1 MEKLSCLWTGEV
13 HMIKMDI
20 PPKAIYKLNEITI
33 KNLVQFSTEVEKLPL
48 TFIWQHKRL
57 RVARTI
63 LNTKYF
69 AGNTI
74 IWSFVIVQK
83 NQHGADIKIDTL
95 INGITLKTVTWSH
108 TLIYTWHLPKTPD
121 IYNGEKTSSTSGIEK
136 TGQLQV
142 EHWN

>member
-1 MEKLSCLWTGEV
+1 ML
-13 HMIKMDI
+13 MDWWGSYDQNGH
-20 PPKAIYKLNEITI
+20 PTKSNLQTKWNYHQKSSAILNR
-33 KNLVQFSTEVEKLPL
+33 SEKLPL

-83 NQHGADIKIDTL
+83 KQHGADIKIDTL

-108 TLIYTWHLPKTPD
+108 TLIYTWLLPKTPD